1 MRGGSLCGHHM
12 LNMSFRI
19 SSYFVVSCFYGLLLG
34 FIEDSKIEH
43 NMSQSESNQET
54 GTIPFTLKENLMER
68 IISQV

>member
-1 MRGGSLCGHHM
+1 M
-12 LNMSFRI
+12 
-19 SSYFVVSCFYGLLLG
+19 SCFYGLLLG